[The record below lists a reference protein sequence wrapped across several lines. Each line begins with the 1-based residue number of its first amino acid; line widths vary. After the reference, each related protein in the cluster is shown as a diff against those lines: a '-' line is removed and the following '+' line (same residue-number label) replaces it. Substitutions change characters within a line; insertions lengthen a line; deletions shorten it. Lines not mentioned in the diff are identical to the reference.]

1 VDRRIVHGPSAAS
14 AGDSRARSEAI
25 ADHLTLLVGVGLVL
39 LALLVYVVSNPNRG
53 NFYNHFVWQASA
65 WLDGQATIPY
75 PVRPDAGLPHSNEY
89 FQDVLAGDGT
99 NGIPVGRALLP
110 FPPLPAVVLVPFV
123 AAFGLATDAQLLG
136 AVIGALDVG
145 LAFWVLGRLP
155 IRPTVRVLTT
165 VFFGFG
171 TVFWYSAML
180 GTTWYLAHL
189 VAVGLT
195 FGSIAVALDGDP
207 RAAAVAAP
215 DGLDEAIE
223 RGACPAT
230 SSFSSP
236 IAGPARLLD
245 GRQVAAGF
253 LLGLAATA
261 RLTVGLGLPFLFL
274 VGAGSWRRRAAS
286 AAVGAAVPL
295 GALVVYN
302 VVTSG
307 HAFNPAYEA
316 IWATEIRFYPPLYPY
331 LQYHLDWAI
340 EDPRYVPQNLALM
353 LTNLPRILPACDPGS
368 TGRALFDPSCP
379 FVIPRDDA
387 MGLLWTSPGWLL
399 ALPALRSPRAGGL
412 VTGAIAAVVLIGL
425 ANLMHFSQGWVQF
438 GYRFSNDFAPFL
450 LLLVALGIE
459 RLGGGRWFVLVL
471 VGVSVVVSWWGV
483 VWGVTLGW

>member
-1 VDRRIVHGPSAAS
+1 MDRRIVHGPSAAS

-25 ADHLTLLVGVGLVL
+25 ADHLTLVVGVGLVL
-39 LALLVYVVSNPNRG
+39 FALVVYVASNPNRG

-75 PVRPDAGLPHSNEY
+75 PVGPDTGLPHSNEY
-89 FQDVLAGDGT
+89 FQDVLAGDGS

-145 LAFWVLGRLP
+145 LAFWVLGRLRIGP
-155 IRPTVRVLTT
+155 SVRVLATL
-165 VFFGFG
+165 FFGFG
-171 TVFWYSAML
+171 TVFWYTAML

-207 RAAAVAAP
+207 RAIAAAAMDGADAVAVPPPPSALSSAP
-215 DGLDEAIE
+215 GSRP
-223 RGACPAT
+223 RG
-230 SSFSSP
+230 
-236 IAGPARLLD
+236 LLD
-245 GRQVAAGF
+245 RRQVAAGF

-274 VGAGSWRRRAAS
+274 VGAGTWRRRAAS
-286 AAVGAAVPL
+286 AAVGAAIPL
-295 GALVVYN
+295 TALGIYN
-302 VVTSG
+302 LVTSG

-340 EDPRYVPQNLALM
+340 EDPRYVPQNLVLM

-368 TGRALFDPSCP
+368 AGRALFDPSCP
-379 FVIPRDDA
+379 LVIPRDDG

-399 ALPALRSPRAGGL
+399 ALTMVHSRRGRL
-412 VTGAIAAVVLIGL
+412 VTGALAAVGLIAL

-450 LLLVALGIE
+450 LLVVAIGIE
-459 RLGGGRWFVLVL
+459 RLGGLRWFVLGL
-471 VGVSVVVSWWGV
+471 VGLSVIVNWWGV